1 MLNTLLKFGSHRVDY
16 FDQTDGNPQAF
27 AFYVRG
33 GMAADER
40 YSHEAKHQLY
50 GGLAVIRTALGLE
63 NLAAVYIDIDEL
75 ANFQRPA
82 YQQMKKDLLAG
93 MFNRVFV
100 FDFSALLGEPAAEAD
115 LADLTA
121 KVGGF
126 ELFSCGEDGGI
137 FAREMLMNKALI
149 CCFEQVQS

>member
-16 FDQTDGNPQAF
+16 FDQTAGNPQAF

-50 GGLAVIRTALGLE
+50 GGLAVIRAQLGLE

-75 ANFQRPA
+75 ANLQRPA
-82 YQQMKKDLLAG
+82 YQQMKQDLLSG
-93 MFNRVFV
+93 MFTRVFV
-100 FDFSALLGEPAAEAD
+100 FDVSALFGEPAAEAD
-115 LADLTA
+115 LAELAA
-121 KVGGF
+121 KLGKF
-126 ELFSCGEDGGI
+126 ELFSCGEDGSI
-137 FAREMLMNKALI
+137 FAREKLMNEALI

>member
-16 FDQTDGNPQAF
+16 FDQTGSNPQAF

-40 YSHEAKHQLY
+40 YSHNAKHQLY
-50 GGLAVIRTALGLE
+50 GGLALIRANLGLE

-75 ANFQRPA
+75 ANLQRPA
-82 YQQMKKDLLAG
+82 YQQMKHDLLAG
-93 MFNRVFV
+93 MFTRVFV
-100 FDFSALLGEPAAEAD
+100 FDLSALFGEPAAEAD
-115 LADLTA
+115 LADLAA
-121 KVGGF
+121 KAGGF
-126 ELFSCGEDGGI
+126 ELLSCGEDGSI
-137 FAREMLMNKALI
+137 FAREMLMNEALI

>member
-16 FDQTDGNPQAF
+16 FDQTGSNPQAF
-27 AFYVRG
+27 VFYVRG
-33 GMAADER
+33 GMAAEER

-50 GGLAVIRTALGLE
+50 GGLAVIRATMGLE

-75 ANFQRPA
+75 ANLQRPA
-82 YQQMKKDLLAG
+82 YQQMKQDLRAG
-93 MFNRVFV
+93 MFTRVFV
-100 FDFSALLGEPAAEAD
+100 FDVSALLGEPAAEAD
-115 LADLTA
+115 LANLAA

-126 ELFSCGEDGGI
+126 ELITCGEDGSI
-137 FAREMLMNKALI
+137 FARETLINEVLI